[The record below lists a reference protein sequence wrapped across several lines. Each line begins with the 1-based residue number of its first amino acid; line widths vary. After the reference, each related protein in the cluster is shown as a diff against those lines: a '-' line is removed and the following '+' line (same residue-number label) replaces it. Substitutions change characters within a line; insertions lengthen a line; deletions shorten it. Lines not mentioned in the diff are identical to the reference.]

1 MEVLLLTDEAD
12 LESALPELESFAQ
25 SVQRAPL
32 DDPGAAKGADADV
45 AIIDA
50 RADLAAAR
58 RVCRRLTTSAPA
70 LAVVAVV
77 APANFVAVDG
87 DWIFDDVLLNA
98 AGGAE
103 LQARLRLAITRRRS
117 TLAGTLQFGDLVLH
131 PASYTASLGDRD
143 LGLTLTEFKLMNF
156 LVQHAG
162 RAFTRTR
169 LMREVWGYECHG
181 RIRTRCSRTTT
192 ARKARSRARIDDR
205 HRSRCGLYGGDAT
218 AAALDHQR
226 IDTKPLQ
233 VSDL

>member
-143 LGLTLTEFKLMNF
+143 LGLTLTEFKLMNS
-156 LVQHAG
+156 LCSMPVG
-162 RAFTRTR
+162 RSPG
-169 LMREVWGYECHG
+169 LGSCV
-181 RIRTRCSRTTT
+181 
-192 ARKARSRARIDDR
+192 
-205 HRSRCGLYGGDAT
+205 RCGAMSAMVAFVPSMFTYDDCAQSSEPST
-218 AAALDHQR
+218 NR
-226 IDTKPLQ
+226 
-233 VSDL
+233 

>member
-117 TLAGTLQFGDLVLH
+117 TLAGTLQFGDLVLLPSQLH
-131 PASYTASLGDRD
+131 R
-143 LGLTLTEFKLMNF
+143 
-156 LVQHAG
+156 VAG
-162 RAFTRTR
+162 RPGPGADA
-169 LMREVWGYECHG
+169 H
-181 RIRTRCSRTTT
+181 RIQTHEFPC
-192 ARKARSRARIDDR
+192 AACRSGVHPDSA
-205 HRSRCGLYGGDAT
+205 HA
-218 AAALDHQR
+218 
-226 IDTKPLQ
+226 
-233 VSDL
+233 